1 LTDRRR
7 LTVALAAAV
16 ALAGCG
22 HSSSSAGSAATGKA
36 STTSTSASASTSSVP
51 GSTAT
56 TAVTTRSCPAAS
68 LTAAVAGSSGAA
80 GTMEITVVFRNISS
94 TACVLSGYPGGQMLD
109 AQGTQIPTTVVRGGR
124 LPFTNLA
131 PSVVTLGPGGVAY
144 FNIGFSD
151 VPTGTETTCPRAM
164 SLIVTPP
171 GAYDHVTI
179 AVAIAPCDKGLL
191 TVSPVFGPGSVATQT
206 TA

>member
-7 LTVALAAAV
+7 LAVAFAAAV

-22 HSSSSAGSAATGKA
+22 HTSSSAGSAATGKA

-51 GSTAT
+51 GSAT

-68 LTAAVAGSSGAA
+68 LTAAVTGSSGAA

-94 TACVLSGYPGGQMLD
+94 TTCVLGGYPGGQMLD
-109 AQGTQIPTTVVRGGR
+109 TQGTQIPTTVVRGGS

-144 FNIGFSD
+144 FNLGFSD
-151 VPTGTETTCPRAM
+151 VPTGTETTCPRAV

-179 AVAIAPCDKGLL
+179 AVAIAPCANGLL